1 MDGEDAVILMT
12 KSTDE
17 MTATHFRY
25 KNAAGQW
32 IEGPTMLP
40 ADREIR
46 LPGAQ
51 KGKYFEYRSSY
62 KPADGT
68 DEVASVSWTKSPE
81 PILYPLDTKGWKVSV
96 TTDQEYSSYT
106 ADKIFDG
113 IASSSNRW
121 HSARSGAAAKAFP
134 KILSIDTAAE
144 EGKESTFSNFTMQ
157 LSPSGSAYHYIREIA
172 VYIGNKPFDPN
183 DANYAE
189 NFGKPIY
196 EGTINRNENEPEV
209 AVKPAQSGR
218 YFAIVFKN
226 SYHNSGYIDL
236 WELVPYGYIPSE
248 AE

>member
-1 MDGEDAVILMT
+1 
-12 KSTDE
+12 
-17 MTATHFRY
+17 
-25 KNAAGQW
+25 
-32 IEGPTMLP
+32 
-40 ADREIR
+40 
-46 LPGAQ
+46 
-51 KGKYFEYRSSY
+51 
-62 KPADGT
+62 
-68 DEVASVSWTKSPE
+68 
-81 PILYPLDTKGWKVSV
+81 
-96 TTDQEYSSYT
+96 
-106 ADKIFDG
+106 
-113 IASSSNRW
+113 
-121 HSARSGAAAKAFP
+121 
-134 KILSIDTAAE
+134 
-144 EGKESTFSNFTMQ
+144 MQ

-172 VYIGNKPFDPN
+172 VYLGNKPFDPN